1 MESSHNTSK
10 GTFFSSGGPG
20 YRAPSPRKP
29 NIKEVVQ
36 HVRQCRDEM
45 TRNVI
50 ILQQAALEQER
61 LEAYFEQLAA
71 ATQTLIEVM
80 QEPGEGTVLTGEW
93 MQRRDEVIKVVRMI
107 LGQEQQDE
115 TQAQKHG
122 KEQNELDRSVDH
134 GSHF

>member
-1 MESSHNTSK
+1 MESNSHNSSQ
-10 GTFFSSGGPG
+10 GTFLSSGGSG

-29 NIKEVVQ
+29 DIKAVVQ
-36 HVRQCRDEM
+36 HIRQCRDEI

-80 QEPGEGTVLTGEW
+80 EEPGEGTVLTSEW
-93 MQRRDEVIKVVRMI
+93 IQRRDEAIKVVRMI
-107 LGQEQQDE
+107 LDQEQQSE
-115 TQAQKHG
+115 T
-122 KEQNELDRSVDH
+122 
-134 GSHF
+134 

>member
-1 MESSHNTSK
+1 MESSSHNSSK
-10 GTFFSSGGPG
+10 GTFLSSGGPG

-29 NIKEVVQ
+29 DIKVVVQ
-36 HVRQCRDEM
+36 HIRQCRDEI

-80 QEPGEGTVLTGEW
+80 EEPGERTMLTSEW
-93 MQRRDEVIKVVRMI
+93 IQRRDEAIKVVRMI
-107 LGQEQQDE
+107 LDQEQQDE
-115 TQAQKHG
+115 TQ
-122 KEQNELDRSVDH
+122 E
-134 GSHF
+134 